1 MDELNSVIIEIR
13 PGAGGDEAGLF
24 ASELL
29 RMYQRYA
36 TKKNWQATLLDIN
49 QTSLGSLKEAVL
61 EITGLG
67 TEILRNEAGVHRVQR
82 VPKTEKSG
90 RVHTSTSSVA
100 VLSKPKNVDV
110 KINPQDIETEFF
122 KSSGP
127 GGQNVNKVET
137 GVRLIHKPSGVVVS
151 CQSGRSQ
158 YQNREKAMELI
169 KTRLYEAH
177 WTTEQGKLSEE
188 RRQQIGTAD
197 RSEKIKTYNFPQD
210 RLTDHRYNKN
220 FHNLE
225 KIMEGNMD
233 QVIAIY
239 EKQENQK

>member
-1 MDELNSVIIEIR
+1 MDELSSVIIEIR
-13 PGAGGDEAGLF
+13 PGAGGEEAGLF
-24 ASELL
+24 ASELV

-36 TKKNWQATLLDIN
+36 TKRNWQAVILNIN
-49 QTSLGSLKEAVL
+49 QSSVGSLKEAVL
-61 EITGLG
+61 EIVGQG
-67 TEILRNEAGVHRVQR
+67 AEILKNEAGVHRVQR

-90 RVHTSTSSVA
+90 RVHTSTATVA
-100 VLSKPKNVDV
+100 VLTKPKNIEI

-151 CQSGRSQ
+151 CQNGRSQ

-169 KTRLYEAH
+169 KTQLHEAH
-177 WTTEQGKLSEE
+177 WTAEQGKLSEE

-210 RLTDHRYNKN
+210 RLTDHRFNKS

-225 KIMEGNMD
+225 KIIEGNLD
-233 QVIAIY
+233 QVVAIY
-239 EKQENQK
+239 EKQNN